1 MLRRGGVMIVESQI
15 IEIRERPDLLEQC
28 IDYFASRWGIDRR
41 IYADSISH
49 SLTTDSPLP
58 RWYLVLAGN
67 KIIGSYGLITND
79 FISRQDL
86 VPWLCALYVE
96 KEHRG
101 KNLGAKL
108 LGHGRREAAVKGYEK
123 LYLCTSLEGYY
134 ERLGWKHIGSGVHP
148 WGNVSKIYEI
158 ETSLQLA
165 KER

>member
-1 MLRRGGVMIVESQI
+1 METQI
-15 IEIRERPDLLEQC
+15 IEIREKPAMLEQC

-49 SLTTDSPLP
+49 SLTTGNHLP
-58 RWYLVLAGN
+58 RWYLALDGIE
-67 KIIGSYGLITND
+67 IIGSYGLITND

-101 KNLGAKL
+101 RNLGAEL
-108 LGHGRREAAVKGYEK
+108 LAHGRREAAEKGYVK

-148 WGNVSKIYEI
+148 WGSISKIYEI
-158 ETSLQLA
+158 ETSLHLHQ
-165 KER
+165 EQ